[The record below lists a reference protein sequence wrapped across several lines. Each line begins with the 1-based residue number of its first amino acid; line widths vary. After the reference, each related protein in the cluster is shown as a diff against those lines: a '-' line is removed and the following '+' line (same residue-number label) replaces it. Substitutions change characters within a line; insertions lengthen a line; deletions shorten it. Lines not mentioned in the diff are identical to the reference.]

1 MHSDFVEITM
11 DVHQVVPPPHVSTL
25 QLIKIKLKE
34 TFFPDDPLRQFKGKT
49 LNTKLILGA
58 QYFFPILQW
67 LPNYSFKLF
76 KSDLVA
82 GLTIASLA
90 IPQGISY
97 AKLATLPPI
106 IGLCKYVNWF
116 YLIVIISSKM
126 IMWVKIY
133 SNYSF
138 FFVCMND
145 RFEFCSAVS
154 LCCSWKLERS
164 CGRTCFDCVSCDGV
178 HDCRGSV
185 PYNTIWSLYS
195 VSFYFN
201 VFCWYFSSCSWNSKV
216 INWVIGHSIYNSI
229 CTCIYHCLILSD
241 WITG

>member
-1 MHSDFVEITM
+1 MDEPSTSTSGNAMHSDFVEITM
-11 DVHQVVPPPHVSTL
+11 DVHQVVPPPHISTL

-34 TFFPDDPLRQFKGKT
+34 TFFPDDPIRQFKGKT

-106 IGLCKYVNWF
+106 IGLCKYVN
-116 YLIVIISSKM
+116 
-126 IMWVKIY
+126 
-133 SNYSF
+133 
-138 FFVCMND
+138 
-145 RFEFCSAVS
+145 
-154 LCCSWKLERS
+154 
-164 CGRTCFDCVSCDGV
+164 
-178 HDCRGSV
+178 
-185 PYNTIWSLYS
+185 
-195 VSFYFN
+195 
-201 VFCWYFSSCSWNSKV
+201 
-216 INWVIGHSIYNSI
+216 
-229 CTCIYHCLILSD
+229 
-241 WITG
+241 